1 MPQPHGLPDETI
13 AKLCGIFSQYPA
25 IHSLLLYGLRAKGNY
40 QPGLA
45 IDLSIQ
51 APALGVA
58 DLLVIDNQ
66 IDDLLLP
73 WTVDLSLL
81 HHIDNPKLI
90 DHIRRIGTPFYAPDA
105 CPPRGSTTAAI
116 SPQKYWPNNLSA
128 LMQQVQ
134 APDQRKLPS

>member
-81 HHIDNPKLI
+81 HHIDNPELI
-90 DHIRRIGTPFYAPDA
+90 DLIRRIATLFYSRPVSPA
-105 CPPRGSTTAAI
+105 RRI
-116 SPQKYWPNNLSA
+116 SPGC
-128 LMQQVQ
+128 
-134 APDQRKLPS
+134 DQPAK